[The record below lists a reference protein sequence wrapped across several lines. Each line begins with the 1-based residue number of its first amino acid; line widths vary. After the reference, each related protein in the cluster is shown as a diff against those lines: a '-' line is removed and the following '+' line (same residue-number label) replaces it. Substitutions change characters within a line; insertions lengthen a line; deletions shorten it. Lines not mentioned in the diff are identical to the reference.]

1 MMEQNTG
8 SVPKPTLSKL
18 PVTENSDKPM
28 TSLTIW
34 TNARLTEQGRG
45 VLAGATQS
53 HRLTFDEPPSEPTA
67 GTRRQAQEADIV
79 FGQPDPKDLIAS
91 AKLRWVHISTAG
103 YSQYDSPDLRA
114 ALAARNIPLTKS
126 SAVFCEPCAQH
137 VMACLL
143 AEARQLCQA
152 YDQQLN
158 NRSWQQLELRNG
170 CQLLE
175 NQTILIVG
183 FGTIGSRLVELL
195 APYPVRVLGFRRSRG
210 PESAVPVISPDQLPE
225 ALSTADHVINIL
237 PESASTLQFF
247 NKARFSQMRPGSR
260 YYSIGRGTTTDQDAL
275 IEALRSAGLAAAYL
289 DVTDPEPLPADHRLW
304 SMPNCYITPHIAG
317 GHANESVRLVR
328 HFLDNLE
335 RFEQGIPLVDRV
347 Q

>member
-1 MMEQNTG
+1 
-8 SVPKPTLSKL
+8 
-18 PVTENSDKPM
+18 M

-45 VLAGATQS
+45 VLTGATQA
-53 HRLTFDEPPSEPTA
+53 HRLIFDEHPLGSTTK
-67 GTRRQAQEADIV
+67 GHTKTQVLEADIV

-91 AKLRWVHISTAG
+91 SKLRWVHISTAG
-103 YSQYDSPDLRA
+103 YSQYGNADLRG
-114 ALAARNIPLTKS
+114 ALAARNISLTKS
-126 SAVFCEPCAQH
+126 SAVFSEPCAQH

-143 AEARQLCQA
+143 ADSRQFHQA
-152 YDQQLN
+152 HDQQLN
-158 NRSWQQLELRNG
+158 DRGWSQFQLRNK

-183 FGTIGSRLVELL
+183 LGTIGNRLAELL
-195 APYPVRVLGFRRSRG
+195 APYPVRVLGFRRTPD
-210 PESAVPVISPDQLPE
+210 PESVIPVIGPDQLPN

-237 PESASTLQFF
+237 PESVSTIRFF
-247 NKARFSQMRPGSR
+247 NKDRFSQMRAGSR

-275 IEALRSAGLAAAYL
+275 IEVLRSAHLTAAYL
-289 DVTDPEPLPADHRLW
+289 DVTDPEPLPADHPLW
-304 SMPNCYITPHIAG
+304 SAPNCYITPHTAG

-328 HFLDNLE
+328 HFLDNLK
-335 RFEQGIPLVDRV
+335 RFEQGIALIDQV

>member
-1 MMEQNTG
+1 
-8 SVPKPTLSKL
+8 
-18 PVTENSDKPM
+18 M

-34 TNARLTEQGRG
+34 INARLTEEGRG
-45 VLAGATQS
+45 LLAGATRS
-53 HRLTFDEPPSEPTA
+53 HRLTFDKRSSEPKA
-67 GTRRQAQEADIV
+67 SSRRQAQEADIV
-79 FGQPDPKDLIAS
+79 FGQPDPKDLFAS
-91 AKLRWVHISTAG
+91 SKLRWVHISTAG
-103 YSQYDSPDLRA
+103 YSQYDTPDLRA

-143 AEARQLCQA
+143 ADARQFCQA

-158 NRSWQQLELRNG
+158 DRGWPQFKLRNN

-183 FGTIGSRLVELL
+183 FGTIGNRLAELL
-195 APYPVRVLGFRRSRG
+195 APYPVRVLGFRRTAG
-210 PESAVPVISPDQLPE
+210 PESAIPVIGTDQLPDT
-225 ALSTADHVINIL
+225 LSTADHVINIL
-237 PESASTLQFF
+237 PESASTAQFF
-247 NKARFSQMRPGSR
+247 NEERFSQMRPGSR

-275 IEALRSAGLAAAYL
+275 IEALRSAQLAAAYL
-289 DVTDPEPLPADHRLW
+289 DVTDPEPLPADHSLW
-304 SMPNCYITPHIAG
+304 STPNCYITPHVAG

-328 HFLDNLE
+328 HFLDNLK
-335 RFEQGIPLVDRV
+335 RFEEGIPLIDRV

>member
-1 MMEQNTG
+1 
-8 SVPKPTLSKL
+8 
-18 PVTENSDKPM
+18 M

-45 VLAGATQS
+45 VLTGATQA
-53 HRLTFDEPPSEPTA
+53 HRLIFDE
-67 GTRRQAQEADIV
+67 QALDSTTNGHTKTQVLEADIV

-91 AKLRWVHISTAG
+91 SKLRWVHISTAG
-103 YSQYDSPDLRA
+103 YSQYDTADLRG
-114 ALAARNIPLTKS
+114 ALAARNISLTKS
-126 SAVFCEPCAQH
+126 SAVFSEPCAQH

-143 AEARQLCQA
+143 ADSRQFYQA
-152 YDQQLN
+152 YDEQLN
-158 NRSWQQLELRNG
+158 DRDWSQFQLRNN

-183 FGTIGSRLVELL
+183 FGTIGNRLAELL
-195 APYPVRVLGFRRSRG
+195 APYPVRVLGFRRTPG
-210 PESAVPVISPDQLPE
+210 PESLIPVIGPDQLPH

-237 PESASTLQFF
+237 PESASTIRFF
-247 NKARFSQMRPGSR
+247 NKDRFSQMRPDSR

-275 IEALRSAGLAAAYL
+275 IEALRSAQLTAAYL
-289 DVTDPEPLPADHRLW
+289 DVTDPEPLPADHPLW
-304 SMPNCYITPHIAG
+304 SVPNCYITPHTAG

-328 HFLDNLE
+328 HFLDNLK
-335 RFEQGIPLVDRV
+335 RFEQGIALIDQV

>member
-1 MMEQNTG
+1 
-8 SVPKPTLSKL
+8 
-18 PVTENSDKPM
+18 M

-34 TNARLTEQGRG
+34 TNARLTEQGRD
-45 VLAGATQS
+45 VLTGAIQS
-53 HRLTFDEPPSEPTA
+53 HRLIFDEQSSEATA
-67 GTRRQAQEADIV
+67 KAGREAQEADIV

-91 AKLRWVHISTAG
+91 SKLRWVHISTAG
-103 YSQYDSPDLRA
+103 YSQYDTPDLRA

-143 AEARQLCQA
+143 ADARQFCQA

-158 NRSWQQLELRNG
+158 DRGWPQFKLRNN
-170 CQLLE
+170 CELLE

-183 FGTIGSRLVELL
+183 FGTIGNRLAELL
-195 APYPVRVLGFRRSRG
+195 APYPVRVLGFRRTPG
-210 PESAVPVISPDQLPE
+210 PQSAIPVIGLDHLPE

-237 PESASTLQFF
+237 PESASTAQFF
-247 NKARFSQMRPGSR
+247 NEERFSRMRPGSR

-275 IEALRSAGLAAAYL
+275 IEALRSAHLAAAYL
-289 DVTDPEPLPADHRLW
+289 DVTDPEPLPADHPLW
-304 SMPNCYITPHIAG
+304 STPNCYITPHIAG
-317 GHANESVRLVR
+317 GHANESIRLVR
-328 HFLDNLE
+328 HFLDNLK
-335 RFEQGIPLVDRV
+335 RFEEGIPLIDQV